1 MVKLKILQVRLQ
13 QYVNWELPDA
23 QAEFR
28 KGRGTRDQ
36 IVNICWIIKKKQE
49 HSRKISS
56 LVSLTALRALIL
68 WVTTSFGKY
77 LKRWKFQTTL
87 PASWETCMQVKKQQ
101 LELDME
107 QWSGSNLGKEYVKD
121 CMLSPCL
128 FNFYAECIMRNLGW
142 MTHKLNSRLP
152 GKHQQI
158 QICRGYHSNGRKQRA
173 MIVKKEK
180 KKKTSWGWKWRVNNL
195 A

>member
-36 IVNICWIIKKKQE
+36 IANICWIIKKNQE

-56 LVSLTALRALIL
+56 LVSLTALRPLIL
-68 WVTTSFGKY
+68 WVTTSCGKY

-87 PASWETCMQVKKQQ
+87 PASWESCVQVKKQQ

-107 QWSGSNLGKEYVKD
+107 RWSGSKLGKEDVKAVCCHPAYLTSMQSASWEIWDGGLTSWSQD
-121 CMLSPCL
+121 CQVNINK
-128 FNFYAECIMRNLGW
+128 FRYAEDTTLMVE
-142 MTHKLNSRLP
+142 S
-152 GKHQQI
+152 
-158 QICRGYHSNGRKQRA
+158 
-173 MIVKKEK
+173 KEQ
-180 KKKTSWGWKWRVNNL
+180 W
-195 A
+195 